1 MIGKLEKLKICIRL
15 AGKMDNMDR
24 TWRWFINPFFR
35 MCNSKVK
42 DLFGFWNDVNETYPD
57 SMGEYQLAA
66 EIRGYDWYRHKDRK
80 DEFLMYVNGKFRIV
94 MRITCKFVYYLVI
107 AILAYIMTRD
117 GEYDAE
123 ENKLSTIQAD
133 MEPPTF
139 YKFVQAMIVFGI
151 FLL

>member
-1 MIGKLEKLKICIRL
+1 MIEKFEKSELSIRL
-15 AGKMDNMDR
+15 ADKMDKMER
-24 TWRWFINPFFR
+24 TWEWSSYRN
-35 MCNSKVK
+35 
-42 DLFGFWNDVNETYPD
+42 TYRLKRYF
-57 SMGEYQLAA
+57 SL
-66 EIRGYDWYRHKDRK
+66 
-80 DEFLMYVNGKFRIV
+80 KFRDLLECVTDRFV
-94 MRITCKFVYYLVI
+94 MRISCKFLYYLVI

-123 ENKLSTIQAD
+123 ENKLSTKQAD

>member
-1 MIGKLEKLKICIRL
+1 MIEEFEKSELSIRL
-15 AGKMDNMDR
+15 ADMMDKMER
-24 TWRWFINPFFR
+24 TWEWSSYRNTCRLKKIF
-35 MCNSKVK
+35 SLKVR
-42 DLFGFWNDVNETYPD
+42 DLLECVT
-57 SMGEYQLAA
+57 
-66 EIRGYDWYRHKDRK
+66 DR
-80 DEFLMYVNGKFRIV
+80 FV
-94 MRITCKFVYYLVI
+94 MRISCKFVYYLVI

-151 FLL
+151 FLI

>member
-1 MIGKLEKLKICIRL
+1 MIGKLEKSELSIRL
-15 AGKMDNMDR
+15 ADMMDKMER
-24 TWRWFINPFFR
+24 TWEWSSYRNTYRLKRYFSLKFQDLLE
-35 MCNSKVK
+35 CVTNS
-42 DLFGFWNDVNETYPD
+42 F
-57 SMGEYQLAA
+57 
-66 EIRGYDWYRHKDRK
+66 
-80 DEFLMYVNGKFRIV
+80 V
-94 MRITCKFVYYLVI
+94 MRISCKFLYYLVI

>member
-1 MIGKLEKLKICIRL
+1 MIEEFEKSELSIRL
-15 AGKMDNMDR
+15 SDKMYKIER
-24 TWRWFINPFFR
+24 TWEW
-35 MCNSKVK
+35 S
-42 DLFGFWNDVNETYPD
+42 TY
-57 SMGEYQLAA
+57 
-66 EIRGYDWYRHKDRK
+66 RNTYRLKRI
-80 DEFLMYVNGKFRIV
+80 FSLKFRDLLECVTDRFV
-94 MRITCKFVYYLVI
+94 MRISCKFVYYLVI

>member
-1 MIGKLEKLKICIRL
+1 MIEEFEKSELSIRL
-15 AGKMDNMDR
+15 ADMMDKMER
-24 TWRWFINPFFR
+24 TWEWSSYRN
-35 MCNSKVK
+35 
-42 DLFGFWNDVNETYPD
+42 TY
-57 SMGEYQLAA
+57 SLKRYFSL
-66 EIRGYDWYRHKDRK
+66 
-80 DEFLMYVNGKFRIV
+80 KFRDLLECVTNRFV
-94 MRITCKFVYYLVI
+94 MRISCKFVYYLVI
-107 AILAYIMTRD
+107 GILAYIMTRD

>member
-1 MIGKLEKLKICIRL
+1 MIEEFEKSELSIRL
-15 AGKMDNMDR
+15 ADMMDKMER
-24 TWRWFINPFFR
+24 TWEWLSIRN
-35 MCNSKVK
+35 
-42 DLFGFWNDVNETYPD
+42 TYRLKRYF
-57 SMGEYQLAA
+57 SL
-66 EIRGYDWYRHKDRK
+66 
-80 DEFLMYVNGKFRIV
+80 KFRDWLECVTNSFV
-94 MRITCKFVYYLVI
+94 MRISCKFLYYLVI

>member
-1 MIGKLEKLKICIRL
+1 MIGKLEKSELSIRL
-15 AGKMDNMDR
+15 ADMMDKMER
-24 TWRWFINPFFR
+24 TWEWSSYRN
-35 MCNSKVK
+35 
-42 DLFGFWNDVNETYPD
+42 TYRLKRYL
-57 SMGEYQLAA
+57 SL
-66 EIRGYDWYRHKDRK
+66 
-80 DEFLMYVNGKFRIV
+80 KFRVLLECVTDSFV
-94 MRITCKFVYYLVI
+94 MRISCKFVYYLVI

-151 FLL
+151 FLI